1 VGVATRAA
9 RFLDESS
16 IVEAPPYNVDVL
28 DLLILARE
36 DPIHPRP
43 QIPDDQD
50 HPDESKADDHSDVP
64 ATRVQSYE
72 QTDRRGQR

>member
-1 VGVATRAA
+1 MFGPDRI
-9 RFLDESS
+9 RDESS
-16 IVEAPPYNVDVL
+16 IVEAPPYTVDVL

-43 QIPDDQD
+43 QLPDDQD
-50 HPDESKADDHSDVP
+50 HPDENKADDHSDVP

-72 QTDRRGQR
+72 QTDSRGQR